1 MSFPPF
7 KVIIMEDLRM
17 CKRFFSILLALT
29 LLFAVALPAFNAQ
42 AALFEKPDITLS
54 SSHALVVNLN
64 TGVEV
69 FGSGADETVFPAST
83 TKILTAVLV
92 IEACPDLEEKI
103 DVTKSAMNRVD
114 LYSSQAGLLVG
125 EHISIRDLLGLLM
138 VKSACDA
145 ASVLAEHVAGSEEA
159 FAELMNAKA
168 QELGCTGT
176 HFVNSSGTHDVNHY
190 TTPRDMSVITQY
202 ALKNPAFI
210 EFFSMKQVQTSE
222 TNLSKKRFFSTT
234 NYLIDANRG
243 GKYYYKFATGGK
255 TGTTTPAGRCLVST
269 AQKGEA
275 EYLCLVFGADGDSA
289 KGTNK
294 AFDDTIALYKWCF
307 EKLSVVKIA
316 SNEGAQF
323 ETKLRYA
330 WNHDYVTL
338 TVSDDVYA
346 IMPTGAD
353 ATVNRDD
360 AEGTATG
367 LLVSAD
373 IPDHLDAPVA
383 QGDPAG
389 TATYFYR
396 DEDGSVTTLATGSIV
411 VYESVDRNFFAVIF
425 TKIGAFFSSTPVLII
440 FIVLVTGLIGF
451 IVYRLIIRSRTRRRP
466 AFRRHKRM
474 KANYRRSFRR

>member
-1 MSFPPF
+1 
-7 KVIIMEDLRM
+7 M
-17 CKRFFSILLALT
+17 CKRFFSILLALAFV
-29 LLFAVALPAFNAQ
+29 FAAALPAFTAQ
-42 AALFEKPDITLS
+42 AALFEKPDIELS
-54 SSHALVVNLN
+54 SSHALVINLN
-64 TGVEV
+64 TGIEV
-69 FGSGADETVFPAST
+69 FGLDPDETIFPAST
-83 TKILTAVLV
+83 TKILTAVLT

-103 DVTKSAMNRVD
+103 EVTKSAMNRVD

-125 EHISIRDLLGLLM
+125 EHMPIRDLLGLLM

-145 ASVLAEHVAGSEEA
+145 ASVLAEHVAGSEES

-168 QELGCTGT
+168 EELGCTGT
-176 HFVNSSGTHDVNHY
+176 HFVNSSGTHDANHY
-190 TTPRDMSVITQY
+190 TTARDMALITRY
-202 ALKNPAFI
+202 ALKNPTFI

-222 TNLSKKRFFSTT
+222 TELSKKRFFSTT
-234 NYLIDANRG
+234 NYLIDQNRG

-275 EYLCLVFGADGDSA
+275 EYLCLVFGADGDSS
-289 KGTNK
+289 KNVNK

-316 SNEGAQF
+316 TNDGAQF

-338 TVSDDVYA
+338 TVENDVYA
-346 IMPTGAD
+346 VLPNGAD

-360 AEGTATG
+360 ADGAATG

-373 IPDHLDAPVA
+373 LPDHLDAPVA

-389 TATYFYR
+389 TATYFFR
-396 DEDGSVTTLATGSIV
+396 DEDGSVTELATGSIV
-411 VYESVDRNFFAVIF
+411 VYESVDRNFFSYIF
-425 TKIGAFFSSTPVLII
+425 TKIGSFFSSTPVLII
-440 FIVLVTGLIGF
+440 FIVLLAALLGYI
-451 IVYRLIIRSRTRRRP
+451 IYRLIRRSRSNRHRTTFRRRKS
-466 AFRRHKRM
+466 AKT
-474 KANYRRSFRR
+474 NYRRSFRR

>member
-1 MSFPPF
+1 
-7 KVIIMEDLRM
+7 M
-17 CKRFFSILLALT
+17 CKRFFSILLALA
-29 LLFAVALPAFNAQ
+29 LLIAAALPAFTAQ

-54 SSHALVVNLN
+54 SSHALVINLN

-69 FGSGADETVFPAST
+69 FGKGADETVFPASI

-103 DVTKSAMNRVD
+103 EVTKSAMNRVD

-159 FAELMNAKA
+159 FAELMNEKA
-168 QELGCTGT
+168 AELGCVGT

-190 TTPRDMSVITQY
+190 TTPHDMALITQY

-222 TNLSKKRFFSTT
+222 TELSKKRFFSTT

-275 EYLCLVFGADGDSA
+275 EYLCLVFGAEGDSS
-289 KGTNK
+289 KNVNK
-294 AFDDTIALYKWCF
+294 AFDDTIALFKWCF
-307 EKLSVVKIA
+307 DNLSVVKIA
-316 SNEGAQF
+316 ANDGAQF

-338 TVSDDVYA
+338 TVSQDVYA
-346 IMPTGAD
+346 VMPNGAD

-383 QGDPAG
+383 QGDTAG
-389 TATYFYR
+389 TATYFFR
-396 DEDGSVTTLATGSIV
+396 DEDGSVTTLATAPII
-411 VYESVDRNFFAVIF
+411 VYESVDRNFFSYIF
-425 TKIGAFFSSTPVLII
+425 TKIGSFFSSTPVLII
-440 FIVLVTGLIGF
+440 FIVLLTALIGYV
-451 IVYRLIIRSRTRRRP
+451 VYRLIRRSRHNRHRTTFRRRKS
-466 AFRRHKRM
+466 AKT
-474 KANYRRSFRR
+474 NYRRSFRR